1 MVRTLHFIGAKM
13 NVNKIIHLALKQL
26 GVLATG
32 ESATADDV
40 ADGVD
45 CLGLLLAQWA
55 TDKLH
60 IFKVERKTIQL
71 NGQKQFIDNIAKIA
85 DTATL
90 NGREITLVRDSD
102 LHYFPKSQG
111 VIFGHDGSG
120 WWVQGS
126 GELVLNCY
134 VLPTDFNVG
143 DDLAMPDYYERALIL
158 SLALDVAPMYGV
170 EPSVSLLKN
179 HAQAMTLL
187 KRANSTPYMVKND
200 LPVGL
205 GGGCSE
211 LFK

>member
-1 MVRTLHFIGAKM
+1 M
-13 NVNKIIHLALKQL
+13 NVSKIIHLALKQL

-40 ADGVD
+40 ADGLD
-45 CLGLLLAQWA
+45 CLRLLLAQWA

-111 VIFGHDGSG
+111 VIFGHDGG
-120 WWVQGS
+120 HWWVQGS
-126 GELVLNCY
+126 GELLLNCY
-134 VLPTDFNVG
+134 VLPVDFDVA
-143 DDLAMPDYYERALIL
+143 DELDVPLEYERALIL
-158 SLALDVAPMYGV
+158 SLALEVAPMFGV
-170 EPSVSLLKN
+170 EPSALLVRN
-179 HAQAMTLL
+179 QQQAMMLL
-187 KRANSTPYMVKND
+187 KRANSTPFIAKND
-200 LPVGL
+200 LPVGI
-205 GGGCSE
+205 GGCGCG
-211 LFK
+211 L